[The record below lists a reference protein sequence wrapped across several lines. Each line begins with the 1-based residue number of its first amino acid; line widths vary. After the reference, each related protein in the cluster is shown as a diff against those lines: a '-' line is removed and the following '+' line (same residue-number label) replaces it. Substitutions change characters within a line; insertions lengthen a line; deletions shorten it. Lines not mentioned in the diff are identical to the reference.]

1 MKASHSF
8 RKVAAPLLVV
18 ATMASAPAAFA
29 ASSGAGGQSATA
41 SQGAVQQQERI
52 EARKNRGRIIADA
65 AAAVVETRT
74 ALAAM
79 EKNDRDAAMKALE
92 RAIGKLEAVLAR
104 APEMALTPIDVRTE
118 ILDLYADIDAVRA
131 AKEKVRELLDEDR
144 LQEARRLMSGLASE
158 IVIRVVNVPLA
169 SYTAAVKA
177 IVPLVDQGKTEEA
190 RKALEDVLS
199 TLVVTEYAVP
209 LPLLRVDEM
218 MARARALSEKE
229 NRSDAE
235 QKELDGI
242 LKAMRTELEFAEA
255 LGYGTKEEYAAF
267 YKEIGSI
274 EDKVAGG
281 KFGKGYFETLTD
293 ELAKLRD
300 RLRGSH
306 KKGDK

>member
-8 RKVAAPLLVV
+8 KKVAVPLLV
-18 ATMASAPAAFA
+18 AGTMVSAPAAFA
-29 ASSGAGGQSATA
+29 ASGTAGQPGAAAQDT
-41 SQGAVQQQERI
+41 VQQQERT

-74 ALAAM
+74 ALAAL

-118 ILDLYADIDAVRA
+118 ILDLYADIEAVRA
-131 AKEKVRELLDEDR
+131 AKEKVRDLLDEGR

-218 MARARALSEKE
+218 MARAKALSEKE
-229 NRSDAE
+229 NRSEAE

-242 LKAMRTELEFAEA
+242 LKAMRTELKFAEA
-255 LGYGTKEEYAAF
+255 LGYGTKEEYAVF
-267 YKEIGSI
+267 YKEIDSI

-300 RLRGSH
+300 RLRGNH
-306 KKGDK
+306 NKGDK

>member
-1 MKASHSF
+1 MKKSHSL
-8 RKVAAPLLVV
+8 KKAITPLAVAAALI
-18 ATMASAPAAFA
+18 SAPAAFA
-29 ASSGAGGQSATA
+29 AGDMAGQTATA
-41 SQGAVQQQERI
+41 ARGATEKQERA
-52 EARKNRGRIIADA
+52 EARKNRARIIADA

-74 ALAAM
+74 ALTAL

-104 APEMALTPIDVRTE
+104 APEMALTPVDVQTE
-118 ILDLYADIDAVRA
+118 ILDLYADIAAVRA
-131 AKEKVRELLDEDR
+131 AKEKVRELLDDGR

-177 IVPLVDQGKTEEA
+177 IVPLVDQGKTAEA
-190 RKALEDVLS
+190 RKALEDVLR

-218 MARARALSEKE
+218 MARAKVLSEKE
-229 NRSDAE
+229 NRSEAE
-235 QKELDGI
+235 QKELNGI

-267 YKEIGSI
+267 YKEIASI
-274 EDKVAGG
+274 EEKVAGG

-300 RLRGSH
+300 RLTGSH